1 MAKYDLYDKKLAGEK
16 IRRWQLETGLQ
27 GREIAKW
34 VGISAPY
41 FSDIHKGKQR
51 GSLPVLA
58 KIADVLGRSVE
69 DLSTDQRADQKSI
82 RVAELRKA
90 LRPLFQS
97 EYALYSTISS
107 ARTNV
112 KPRSVSSGNTRWSA
126 VRVSRFACPMPMAAP
141 SCRARAASA

>member
-1 MAKYDLYDKKLAGEK
+1 M
-16 IRRWQLETGLQ
+16 GLGGQ
-27 GREIAKW
+27 EIAER

-41 FSDIHKGKQR
+41 FSDIRKGKQR

-58 KIADVLGRSVE
+58 KIANVLGRSVE
-69 DLSTDQRADQKSI
+69 DLLTDQRADQKPI

-90 LRPLFQS
+90 LQPLFQS
-97 EYALYSTISS
+97 EYAPHSTISS

-112 KPRSVSSGNTRWSA
+112 KPRSVSSGNTLWSA
-126 VRVSRFACPMPMAAP
+126 VRVSRFACPMPMAVP